1 MKKPGAT
8 QASSPAYF
16 ETAFV
21 TTVLRSFINTPPD
34 QLIARLGYGGLLPF
48 AGLTALTW
56 LVRADLVPFV
66 AAALV
71 AYSALIASFLGG
83 IHWGIGF
90 KRLQAGEPLV
100 NFHFLWGI
108 TPSLL
113 AWVALVMPPLAGLPL
128 LGLVLLGCYGVD
140 RKTYPPAGL
149 RRWLT
154 LRFHLTVVATL
165 SCILSA
171 AAV

>member
-1 MKKPGAT
+1 M
-8 QASSPAYF
+8 
-16 ETAFV
+16 
-21 TTVLRSFINTPPD
+21 TTVLRPFIHTPPD

-48 AGLTALTW
+48 IVLTALAW

-90 KRLQAGEPLV
+90 KRLQAGETAL

-113 AWVALVMPPLAGLPL
+113 AWVALLMPPLAGLPL

-140 RKTYPPAGL
+140 RKIYPPSGL

-154 LRFHLTVVATL
+154 LRFRLTVVAVL
-165 SCILSA
+165 SCVLSA

>member
-1 MKKPGAT
+1 MT
-8 QASSPAYF
+8 
-16 ETAFV
+16 TAFRPF
-21 TTVLRSFINTPPD
+21 THIPPD

-48 AGLTALTW
+48 VGLTALTW

-90 KRLQAGEPLV
+90 KRLQASEPLV

-113 AWVALVMPPLAGLPL
+113 AWVALLMPPLAGLPL

-165 SCILSA
+165 SCMLSA